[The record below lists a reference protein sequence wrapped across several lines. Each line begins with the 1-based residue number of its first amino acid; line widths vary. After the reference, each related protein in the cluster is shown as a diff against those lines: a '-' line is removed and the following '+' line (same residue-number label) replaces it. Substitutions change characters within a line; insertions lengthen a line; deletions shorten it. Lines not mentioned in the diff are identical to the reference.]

1 MFRNFFFVL
10 LGLAFIGDLY
20 LIFTGNQEN
29 RLFTKSL
36 LMPLLFFGYFLESK
50 KQNFKINKIFGLGLV
65 LSFSGDFFLLYS
77 WGFLVGLGS
86 FLLAHI
92 CYILVFWNL
101 KKSNFGNK
109 FLLPI
114 LVYLVAFIWYL
125 YPHLGEMKIPVI
137 LYAIAISTMLYAAL
151 NTNSKF
157 LIFGALF
164 FVISDSVLAYNLFI
178 EKSLVTNLLV
188 MITYVVAQV
197 LLVAGMIF
205 YAKQNKNIA

>member
-20 LIFTGNQEN
+20 LIFIGNQEN

-65 LSFSGDFFLLYS
+65 LSFSGDFFLLYN

-92 CYILVFWNL
+92 CYTVVFWNL
-101 KKSNFGNK
+101 KISNFGNK

-137 LYAIAISTMLYAAL
+137 LYAITISTMLYSAL
-151 NTNSKF
+151 NTHCKL

-164 FVISDSVLAYNLFI
+164 FVISDSIFAYNLFI
-178 EKSLVTNLLV
+178 EKSLATNLLV
-188 MITYVVAQV
+188 MITYVFAQV
-197 LLVAGMIF
+197 LLVAGMINF
-205 YAKQNKNIA
+205 GIKNKKIA